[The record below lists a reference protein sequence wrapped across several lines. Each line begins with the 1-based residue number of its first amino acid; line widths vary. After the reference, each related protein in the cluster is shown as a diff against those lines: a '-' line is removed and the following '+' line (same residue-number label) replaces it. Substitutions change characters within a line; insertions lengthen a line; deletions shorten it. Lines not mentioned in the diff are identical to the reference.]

1 MQYYNIA
8 LPVALPKLFTYRS
21 QEKVGKGCRVIVRF
35 SHSIYT
41 GIVWT
46 EVSEPDPQ
54 IKYREIMEIIDPEPL
69 LPPDLM
75 ELAEWMSR
83 YYRHSIGLALAAMLP
98 PGFNVNIQLQARRG
112 DLPLNF
118 KPSETE
124 SAIINLLSADDWLD
138 IVDLRKKLPVKN
150 FRFQLEKMEDAGLIE
165 IRRTCD
171 SRIKDKYANFILL
184 HPEVK
189 SDQTSLT
196 PRQQELY
203 DIIRNS
209 DQPVALA
216 RLADK
221 FSYSLVKT
229 LVKRGLLIIQSQK
242 VREERTFSGIL
253 KQQRGRIILTS
264 SQQRVCQELL
274 DSLNSNR
281 YATYLLHG
289 ITGSGKTEVYLE
301 IISHCL
307 QQGKTALLLVPEIA
321 LTPQMVSRFYSAFG
335 EQTAVLHSHLN
346 DRERWQQWRNI
357 RAKRSRIVIG
367 ARSAIFSPLS
377 DLGIIIVD
385 EEHENSY
392 KQENVP
398 RYQGRDLA
406 VVRARS
412 QGALCLLGSAT
423 PSLESWYNVQVGKYR
438 LLELKERPSGTLLP
452 EVKIIDLRTSGSA
465 KMPLSPVL
473 IDQIVLRLHR
483 KEQVILLQNR
493 RGHSS
498 FVQCINCGKLFE
510 CDQCDISLNYHSY
523 SQELVCHYCGK
534 SLPLPRKC
542 PDCGSYLFNFG
553 APGTQQVEKQL
564 KLLFPEARILRMD
577 SDSTRKRDSYD
588 SMFERMRAGH
598 IDILLGTQ
606 MIAKGLDFA
615 NVTLVGV
622 ISADIGLNIPDFR
635 AAERTF
641 QLLTQVAGRS
651 GRGYKP
657 GQVYIQT
664 YNPEH
669 YAIHYAMDQNYQDFA
684 VRELDLRERLQY
696 PPYTKMA
703 RFIFSHSDERF
714 LQQQLAGNNDVILRL
729 KQRLGPK
736 MPVMLGPGPAPLT
749 RIQNRYR
756 YHLLLRS
763 SSVEILGAAA
773 GFLQDNFRFST
784 TIKIQYDMDPGSLL

>member
-1 MQYYNIA
+1 MYYYNIA
-8 LPVALPKLFTYRS
+8 LPIALPKLFTYRS
-21 QEKVGKGCRVIVRF
+21 QEAIGKGCRVIVRF

-41 GIVWT
+41 GIVWD
-46 EVSEPDPQ
+46 EVFEPDPQ
-54 IKYREIMEIIDPEPL
+54 MKYRDIMETIDPEAL

-98 PGFNVNIQLQARRG
+98 PGFNVNIQLQARRCE
-112 DLPLNF
+112 LPLTY
-118 KPSETE
+118 KPSESE

-138 IVDLRKKLPVKN
+138 IVDLKKKLPMKN
-150 FRFQLEKMEDAGLIE
+150 LQFRLEKIEDDGLIE
-165 IRRTCD
+165 IRRIYD

-184 HPEVK
+184 NPEVK
-189 SDQTSLT
+189 SELGSLT

-203 DIIRNS
+203 DIVRNS
-209 DQPVALA
+209 DRPVALA

-221 FSYSLVKT
+221 FSYSLMKN
-229 LVKRGLLIIQSQK
+229 LVKRGLLIIRSQK
-242 VREERTFSGIL
+242 IKEEPIIPEIL
-253 KQQRGRIILTS
+253 TKQKDRIILTS
-264 SQQRVCQELL
+264 SQQQVCRELL
-274 DSLNSNR
+274 ESLKSKQ

-289 ITGSGKTEVYLE
+289 ITGSGKTEVYLD

-307 QQGKTALLLVPEIA
+307 EQGKTALLLVPEIA
-321 LTPQMVSRFYSAFG
+321 LTPQMVSRFFAAFG

-357 RAKRSRIVIG
+357 RAQRSRIVIG
-367 ARSAIFSPLS
+367 ARSAVFAPLS

-392 KQENVP
+392 KQENIP

-412 QGALCLLGSAT
+412 QKALCLLGSAT
-423 PSLESWYNVQVGKYR
+423 PSLESWYNVKIGKYR
-438 LLELKERPSGTLLP
+438 LLEMKERPPGTLLP
-452 EVKIIDLRTSGSA
+452 EVKVIDLRNSGSA
-465 KMPLSPVL
+465 KLPLSPIL
-473 IDQIVLRLHR
+473 IEQIANRLQQ

-534 SLPLPRKC
+534 SVPLPRKC

-553 APGTQQVEKQL
+553 APGTQQVEKHL

-588 SMFERMRAGH
+588 SMFERMRAES

-669 YAIHYAMDQNYQDFA
+669 YAIHYAMDQNYRDFA
-684 VRELDLRERLQY
+684 IMELDLRERLQY

-703 RFIFSHSDERF
+703 RFIFSHTDEKF
-714 LQQQLAGNNDVILRL
+714 LQQQLISNQDVIMKL
-729 KQRLGPK
+729 KQRLGSQ
-736 MPVMLGPGPAPLT
+736 MPGLLGPGPAPLT
-749 RIQNRYR
+749 RIQNKFR

-763 SSVEILGAAA
+763 NSVEILALAA

-784 TIKIQYDMDPGSLL
+784 KIKIQYDMDPGSLL